1 MKERNKDLLANT
13 AILSIGQLVPK
24 AISLIVLPLLTGYLS
39 TTQYGTYDL
48 ILSVASLLL
57 PIASLQIQQAVYRY
71 LLTAKTYEEKESY
84 ISVSLIYIITS
95 SFVIFGIVVLI
106 LMMMGYSI
114 PYALSISLLYFF
126 ETLYNLL
133 GQTTRG
139 LGYNLKYSL
148 GIIVYSAINCLAIII
163 FLCGLKFALFGVIVS
178 LAFAYFVSDL
188 YMFFSTKLYKYIK
201 FSNIKKNILRKL
213 LKFSA
218 PIVPSSISLWIVNL
232 SDRLL
237 IVHFL
242 GTAANGIYSVANK
255 IPIFYSTAY
264 SIFNLAWTETA
275 TKVSEAEDASDY
287 YSSMFNK
294 LYKFLIGIMLA
305 LLAVTPILFSVL
317 VNKNYDAA
325 FYQVPFLYFGIFF
338 NSIVNFYSGIYIA
351 LKSTKTVGY
360 SSLCGAIINLII
372 NLVLIEHIGLYAA
385 SISTAVSYLIIV
397 LYRAFDLRKR
407 IELNYDMMQIII
419 GIILFVFSA
428 IGCYT
433 RTIIGMIVCIIIA
446 AIYNFIFNEIL
457 KDLFKIIKKKVMKNN

>member
-1 MKERNKDLLANT
+1 MKERNKDLIANT

-24 AISLIVLPLLTGYLS
+24 AISLIVLPLLTSYLS

-57 PIASLQIQQAVYRY
+57 PIASMQIQQAVYRY

-84 ISVSLIYIITS
+84 IGASLIYIITS
-95 SFVIFGIVVLI
+95 SFAIFGIVVI
-106 LMMMGYSI
+106 ALMMMGYSTS
-114 PYALSISLLYFF
+114 YALSISLLYFF
-126 ETLYNLL
+126 EALYNLL
-133 GQTTRG
+133 GQITRG

-148 GIIVYSAINCLAIII
+148 GIIVYSVINCLALIIL
-163 FLCGLKFALFGVIVS
+163 LCGLKFALFGVIIS
-178 LAFAYFVSDL
+178 LALAYFASDL
-188 YMFFSTKLYKYIK
+188 YMILSTKLYKYIN
-201 FSNIKKNILRKL
+201 FASIKKYILIKL

-218 PIVPSSISLWIVNL
+218 PIVPSAISLWVVNL

-255 IPIFYSTAY
+255 IPVFYSTAY
-264 SIFNLAWTETA
+264 NIFNLAWTETA
-275 TKVSEAEDASDY
+275 TKVSEDEDASNY

-305 LLAVTPILFSVL
+305 LLAVTPTLFSIL
-317 VNKNYDAA
+317 VNKSYDTA
-325 FYQVPFLYFGIFF
+325 FYQVPILYFGIFF

-351 LKSTKTVGY
+351 LKFTRTVGY

-372 NLVLIEHIGLYAA
+372 NFVLIEHIGLYAA

-397 LYRAFDLRKR
+397 LYRAFDLRKK
-407 IELNYDMMQIII
+407 IDLNYDLNQIII
-419 GIILFVFSA
+419 GFILFVFSA

-433 RTIIGMIVCIIIA
+433 RTIIGIIVCIIIA
-446 AIYNFIFNEIL
+446 VIYNLIFNEIL
-457 KDLFKIIKKKVMKNN
+457 KDLFKIIKKKVIKNN